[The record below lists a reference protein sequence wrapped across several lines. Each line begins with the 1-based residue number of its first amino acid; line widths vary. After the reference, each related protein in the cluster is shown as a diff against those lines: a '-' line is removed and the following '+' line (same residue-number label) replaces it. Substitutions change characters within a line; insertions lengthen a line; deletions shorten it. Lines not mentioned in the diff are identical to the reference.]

1 MTASTRTNRSLKRT
15 AFLAFCMT
23 LLPRAQPFTI
33 NSHSRH
39 HSFMSM
45 TRSKS
50 ANYVTNIKPR
60 LTVEEETKL
69 LRQAAAVKHLE
80 PVITDDVAYQTAL
93 DLAQVARE
101 TLVTRNMGLVH
112 YCVKDVLS
120 NKVLNSLSTDD
131 LVQEGAIGLAMA
143 IDKYNPELGTKFST
157 YAVYWIRGAILR
169 CIAERDDMLR
179 VPSHVGEAVR
189 KMQRAAQT
197 LGVELDGVRVL
208 ETANGANGSAALAEA
223 AGLSDRQ
230 LMEAMT
236 VRQRRLTGGYVS
248 FESWMQKGQS
258 MQVDLEA
265 TTESIASPDKE
276 KMKSTL
282 ARFLRPKEME
292 AISWRYGL
300 VTQEA
305 PSYLQQAEQ
314 VFEDVTKGKW
324 GEAMSFTEVGKQM
337 SCSAEYGRKLCH
349 KALEKLRQAAEAGT
363 LEPALLF

>member
-1 MTASTRTNRSLKRT
+1 MTS
-15 AFLAFCMT
+15 
-23 LLPRAQPFTI
+23 
-33 NSHSRH
+33 
-39 HSFMSM
+39 
-45 TRSKS
+45 SKS
-50 ANYVTNIKPR
+50 ANYVTNIQPR
-60 LTVEEETKL
+60 LTLDEETNL
-69 LRQAAAVKHLE
+69 LRQAAAVKRLA
-80 PVITDDVAYQTAL
+80 PDDTDAVAYQTAL
-93 DLAQVARE
+93 DLGQVARE

-120 NKVLNSLSTDD
+120 SKVLNSLSKDD

-189 KMQRAAQT
+189 KLQRAAQT
-197 LGVELDGVRVL
+197 LGVELDGVQVL
-208 ETANGANGSAALAEA
+208 SRANGACDSAALAEA

-265 TTESIASPDKE
+265 TTESGASPDKE

-300 VTQEA
+300 VTQEV

-324 GEAMSFTEVGKQM
+324 GEAMSFTEVGKHM